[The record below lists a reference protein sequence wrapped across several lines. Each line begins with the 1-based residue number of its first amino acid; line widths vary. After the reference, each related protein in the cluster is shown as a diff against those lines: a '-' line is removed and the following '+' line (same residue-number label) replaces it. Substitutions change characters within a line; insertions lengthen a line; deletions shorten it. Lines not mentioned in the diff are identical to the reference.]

1 MVNSVCWCHAPDWLP
16 THGLARRHEWQEHLT
31 PFPYQLPHRHRP
43 NMPSTL
49 LLGISCVASAL
60 VELLLHLPTQPSVGE
75 MSSAATL
82 SLQADSLP
90 CDSKV

>member
-1 MVNSVCWCHAPDWLP
+1 
-16 THGLARRHEWQEHLT
+16 
-31 PFPYQLPHRHRP
+31 
-43 NMPSTL
+43 MPSTL
-49 LLGISCVASAL
+49 LLGISCVAPAL

-82 SLQADSLP
+82 TLQADSLP